1 MPAIARPLQFTL
13 VLLQDLQA
21 ARFLGIR
28 NGVGVLQRG
37 SVWPG
42 RVLEGK
48 NAIVTDF
55 VEQAQGL
62 AELGFGLAREAD
74 DHVRGNTDLLVAGG
88 LHPSDP
94 LQVFLAGIMAEHGLK
109 HARRSALDWQMH
121 VVAERWDGINRVD
134 DVLGKVPWM
143 GGREANPAD
152 TRHLADR

>member
-13 VLLQDLQA
+13 VFLYDLQA
-21 ARFLGIR
+21 ARFLGIG

-37 SVWPG
+37 SVRPG

-48 NAIVTDF
+48 NAIVSNF

-62 AELGFGLAREAD
+62 AKFGFGLARETD
-74 DHVRGNTDLLVAGG
+74 DHVRGNTDFLVAGG
-88 LHPSDP
+88 LHPGDS
-94 LQVFLAGIMAEHGLK
+94 LQVFLAGIIAKHGIQY
-109 HARRSALDWQMH
+109 ARRSALDWQMY
-121 VVAERWDGINRVD
+121 VVAERRDSINRVD